1 MRGSYFSRFR
11 FSEGI
16 LGDPGGLSRF
26 RMRSS
31 RRVPDA
37 LLRPPGGLAKAV
49 EGFVAD
55 RGQLGPN
62 AKRGLLWSSPRS
74 SNRDPIHRIG
84 CDFGAGADLIADL
97 LGHIKTIW
105 IFLGS
110 GNTIET
116 PHVPKYNRG
125 TSVPGF
131 CLFRPVFYS
140 HFVCKH
146 VFSSVQS
153 RHRVPCFPEGFLFS
167 RRGDFLK

>member
-1 MRGSYFSRFR
+1 MRKSQKYVYEKKVDKGTASRSLLLYCLKTQCLLKNRERGSEALGAGLRGSYFSRCR

-16 LGDPGGLSRF
+16 LGDPGELSRF

-105 IFLGS
+105 IFLG
-110 GNTIET
+110 
-116 PHVPKYNRG
+116 Y
-125 TSVPGF
+125 SV
-131 CLFRPVFYS
+131 VYS
-140 HFVCKH
+140 FMA
-146 VFSSVQS
+146 
-153 RHRVPCFPEGFLFS
+153 
-167 RRGDFLK
+167 